1 MPFLSRTLEL
11 LLLIFTT
18 YWLDL
23 KGECSTPM
31 VSINFAVF
39 AQCSL
44 KACDDLL
51 HPQSL
56 LWTQTVMLRQS
67 MDSTNILGRRDCQF
81 VSLSFL

>member
-1 MPFLSRTLEL
+1 MITIFRSPFRQNITRVIEFKDATYGKKSDEMPFFSRTLEL

-39 AQCSL
+39 
-44 KACDDLL
+44 
-51 HPQSL
+51 
-56 LWTQTVMLRQS
+56 V
-67 MDSTNILGRRDCQF
+67 
-81 VSLSFL
+81 